1 MAKVALSVLVSDVRN
16 RLGNVVFSKWKKT
29 NYVRQYVNYS
39 RGSSVK
45 QQEIRDAF
53 ALLISVWKAMG
64 TPMQASWNMFTRDQN
79 MTGLNAFVG
88 ANSAKVVAGEPM
100 ELFKSMGE
108 EPLLTLAAVND
119 PSAGSIECTFTVP
132 EGAAD
137 RRVIFFCQE
146 LSEGRLTNIISRH
159 EAGEGA
165 ASPFII
171 TGLVPGASY
180 IVYAILADNAYNEA
194 ETLSASVYATAQ
206 A

>member
-64 TPMQASWNMFTRDQN
+64 TPMQSTWNMFTRDKN

-88 ANSAKVVAGEPM
+88 ANSAKVVAGEPL
-100 ELFKSMGE
+100 ELFKPMGE
-108 EPLLTLAAVND
+108 EPPAALSAVND
-119 PSAGSIECTFTVP
+119 PSAGSIECTFTLP
-132 EGAAD
+132 EGPED
-137 RRVIFFCQE
+137 RRIIFFCQE
-146 LSEGRLTNIISRH
+146 LSEDRLTNIITRH
-159 EAGEGA
+159 EAIA
-165 ASPFII
+165 VSPYTI
-171 TGLVPGASY
+171 TGLVPGVSY
-180 IVYAILADNAYNEA
+180 IVYAVLANNAYTEA
-194 ETLSASVYATAQ
+194 QTLSSAVYAVAQ